1 VPVAAIPYTASS
13 AAVLALLFWS
23 MFITGGFQMLALRTG
38 ARAYPRERT
47 ALVGGTASGAW
58 SAVAAAVLPLLGR
71 WFDQHRFTAIFLFIG
86 LVPLVGVTL
95 WVWLSRNPGRY
106 EGLTPTGGK
115 TAGNTGA

>member
-1 VPVAAIPYTASS
+1 MFLLLALCAIPVAAIPYTASS
-13 AAVLALLFWS
+13 AAVLALFFWS

-71 WFDQHRFTAIFLFIG
+71 WFDQQQFAAIFWVIG
-86 LVPLVGVTL
+86 LLPLVGVAL
-95 WVWLSRNPGRY
+95 WMWLSLERLDRLKACP
-106 EGLTPTGGK
+106 
-115 TAGNTGA
+115 